1 MKLVKI
7 LLQKV
12 QKISSLSRDCKFI
25 SSFCFTHSSINF
37 YSFDTSNFFFFFSK
51 FLEKNW
57 NKFFLLRQCNDN
69 TMQKKKKKVVSKN
82 SRTTH
87 KSHVFESVCN
97 WNFYTYVCECMYV
110 CMWLLT
116 VSFRICTLVLLL
128 TCICVYRHIYIYIIS
143 CFFFYFLNYLIK
155 GFFFGQFKCWL
166 CM

>member
-25 SSFCFTHSSINF
+25 SSFCFTYSSINF
-37 YSFDTSNFFFFFSK
+37 YSFNTSNFFFFFFSK

-97 WNFYTYVCECMYV
+97 WNFYTYVCECMHV
-110 CMWLLT
+110 T
-116 VSFRICTLVLLL
+116 VNGLFQNLYISIIINLYLRIQT
-128 TCICVYRHIYIYIIS
+128 YIYIYYIL
-143 CFFFYFLNYLIK
+143 FFFFL
-155 GFFFGQFKCWL
+155 FFKLFNQRLFFWSV
-166 CM
+166 